1 MSSRPN
7 VIWVTLESTRADH
20 TTMGGHDRDT
30 TPNLAALANDDA
42 GRSFDDCFAHGIWTL
57 SSSASILTGTYP
69 SYHGAGMGAEAI
81 PGSVPTIPERL
92 RDAGYA
98 TACFSPNSHL
108 SSATDLD
115 RGFDRFEWVSSSS
128 LTDAVDTRTLLKYAC
143 NLRRHGG
150 GLTLDPQKHTPDYL
164 LNDRAKRWVRN
175 TAGGDEPLFLYV
187 HFGGPHRPY
196 HPPRRLASRFCEEID
211 TDVDAAYDR
220 SLDVHDRL
228 FEYVAKG
235 CTLSDDEYAALSALY
250 DGEIAHADEFV
261 GDLVETVQDA
271 LEDTI
276 VVVTADHGE
285 LFGEQGLLAHQI
297 AVDDAVSH
305 VPLVVHG
312 SDALANVDAG
322 PVQHADVMRTLL
334 ELADA
339 PVDGLQGHDLR
350 QEKRDF
356 AVIQRGGER
365 ARRNLDRIAD
375 LDDRFDPS
383 RYHRAPLSAIRT
395 GEFKLLYSEDA
406 VDLYRLPD
414 EETDVAAAYPNV
426 AERLESE
433 IEDWL
438 ERTGRAASDEVE
450 ASFSE
455 DMESQLADLGYI
467 VE

>member
-7 VIWVTLESTRADH
+7 VIWVTMESTRADH
-20 TTMGGHDRDT
+20 TTMGGHGRDT
-30 TPNLAALANDDA
+30 TPNLAAIADDDT

-57 SSSASILTGTYP
+57 SSSASILTGTHP
-69 SYHGAGMGAEAI
+69 SYHGAGMDASAV
-81 PGSVPTIPERL
+81 PSSVPTIPERL
-92 RDAGYA
+92 REAGYA

-108 SSATDLD
+108 SSATGLD

-150 GLTLDPQKHTPDYL
+150 GLTLDPQKHTPDYM
-164 LNDRAKRWVRN
+164 LNDMAKRWLRGA
-175 TAGGDEPLFLYV
+175 AGGDDPLFLYV

-211 TDVDAAYDR
+211 TDVDAAYDQ
-220 SLDVHDRL
+220 SLDVHERL
-228 FEYVAKG
+228 FEYVAQG
-235 CTLSDDEYAALSALY
+235 CPLSDDEYAALSALY

-261 GDLVETVQDA
+261 GDLVETAQET
-271 LEDTI
+271 LENTI

-297 AVDDAVSH
+297 AVDDALCH

-312 SDALANVDAG
+312 SEALANVAAG
-322 PVQHADVMRTLL
+322 PLQHADVMRTLL
-334 ELADA
+334 EI
-339 PVDGLQGHDLR
+339 VDVPAEGIQGRDLR
-350 QEKRDF
+350 RDRRAF
-356 AVIQRGGER
+356 AVIQRGGDR
-365 ARRNLDRIAD
+365 ACRNLDRIAA
-375 LDDRFDPS
+375 LDERFDPS

-395 GEFKLLYSEDA
+395 GEFKLLSSEDG
-406 VDLYRLPD
+406 VELYRLPD
-414 EETDVAAAYPNV
+414 EETDVSTAYPHV
-426 AERLESE
+426 TERLKSE
-433 IEDWL
+433 LEDWL
-438 ERTGRAASDEVE
+438 ERTGRAAGEVE

-455 DMESQLADLGYI
+455 DMESQLADLGYV